1 MMVYDL
7 LIKNGVVID
16 GSGKQRRAADVAIVG
31 DRIAEMGCFDSAGA
45 ARVIDARERVVSPGF
60 IDPHSHSDAIYL
72 VNPKAESKVR
82 QGVTTELTGQ
92 CGHQAAPLYGEARQA
107 ARRLSTQY
115 GIDVDW
121 QSYDEFCR
129 RLEKT
134 GLAINTAPLCG
145 HGTIRACVM
154 GHANRAPDACEL
166 ARMAAIVEECMEQ
179 GAFGV
184 STGLIYPPGS
194 FSETPEI
201 IELVRAAARHGGIYA
216 THLRSEQERLLESL
230 EEAMDVGRASGA
242 PILISHHKAA
252 GKRNWGLVNRSTEM
266 MDEYRKDVGRIY
278 CDVYPYTAG
287 STGLGSLIPSWAH
300 DGGMEKLLGRLQDPG
315 TAATIKEQM
324 ETGCPGWEQ
333 LTQAGYENI
342 YITSVQSEQNQ
353 DIVGKSIAAIA
364 DARKDA
370 DPRDTVFNLL
380 LEEKGAIGMVLFSM
394 CEQDVATVIR
404 YPFAAIGSDASALAP
419 TGIVSRGKPHPRAY
433 GTWPRVLGKYT
444 REEKLISLE
453 EAVRKMTALP
463 AEIIGLDDRG
473 LVAAGKM
480 ADLVIFDPDTVADR
494 ATFQDPHVFP
504 TGIDWVIVN
513 GVPVVEEG
521 VQSQRLPGR
530 VLRK

>member
-1 MMVYDL
+1 MPVFDI
-7 LIKNGVVID
+7 LIKNGGVID
-16 GSGKQRRAADVAIVG
+16 GSGKARRAADVAIVG
-31 DRIAEMGCFDSAGA
+31 DRIADVGDLGAAGA
-45 ARVIDARERVVSPGF
+45 AKVIDARGRVVSPGF

-92 CGHQAAPLYGEARQA
+92 CGHQAAPLYGDARTA
-107 ARRLSTQY
+107 AQRLSAQY

-121 QSYDEFCR
+121 QSYGEFCR

-145 HGTIRACVM
+145 HGTIRAGVI
-154 GHANRAPDACEL
+154 GHANRAPDSCEL
-166 ARMAAIVEECMEQ
+166 KRMAAVVEECMEQ

-201 IELVRAAARHGGIYA
+201 IELAKAAAKHDGLYA
-216 THLRSEQERLLESL
+216 THLRSEQEHLVESVN
-230 EEAMDVGRASGA
+230 EAMEIGRASGA
-242 PILISHHKAA
+242 PVLISHHKAA
-252 GKRNWGLVNRSTEM
+252 GKRNWGLVNTTTRM
-266 MDEYRKDVGRIY
+266 MDEYRKNVGRIY

-300 DGGMEKLLGRLQDPG
+300 DGGMEKLLVRLRDK
-315 TAATIKEQM
+315 ATRAKIKEQM

-342 YITSVQSEQNQ
+342 YITSVQSEKNQ
-353 DIVGKSIAAIA
+353 EIVGKNVAGIAA
-364 DARKDA
+364 ARGDA
-370 DPRDTVFNLL
+370 DPRDTVMELL
-380 LEEKGAIGMVLFSM
+380 LEENGAIGMVLFSM

-419 TGIVSRGKPHPRAY
+419 TGVVSRGKPHPRAY
-433 GTWPRVLGKYT
+433 GTWPRVLGKYS
-444 REEKLISLE
+444 RDEKHISLE
-453 EAVRKMTALP
+453 EAVRKMTSLP
-463 AEIIGLDDRG
+463 AEIIGLEDRG

-480 ADLVIFDPDTVADR
+480 ADLVIFDPDTVGDR
-494 ATFQDPHVFP
+494 ATFENPHVFP
-504 TGIDWVIVN
+504 VGIDWVIVN